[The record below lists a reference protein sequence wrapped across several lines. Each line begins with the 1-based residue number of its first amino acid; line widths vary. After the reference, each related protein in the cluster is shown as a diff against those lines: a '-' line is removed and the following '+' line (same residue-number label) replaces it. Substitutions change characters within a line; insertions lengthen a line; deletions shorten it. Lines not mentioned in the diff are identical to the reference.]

1 MLNNYFKDKNLF
13 FYIYIFV
20 LIIVFC
26 GIFPLSQI
34 SYEQVKRVQ
43 LVKPFI
49 QIIG

>member
-1 MLNNYFKDKNLF
+1 MLNSYFKDKNIF
-13 FYIYIFV
+13 FYIYILIV
-20 LIIVFC
+20 IIVFC

-34 SYEQVKRVQ
+34 SNEQVKRVQ